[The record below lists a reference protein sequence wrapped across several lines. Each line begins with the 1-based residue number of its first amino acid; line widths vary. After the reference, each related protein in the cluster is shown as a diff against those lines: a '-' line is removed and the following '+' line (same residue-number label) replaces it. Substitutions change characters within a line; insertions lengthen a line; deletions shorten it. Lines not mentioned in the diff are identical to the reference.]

1 MNWVVCR
8 TDKQNEQITKINKA
22 DTHDRDPVYNPHSKF
37 NHTKED
43 RVQLKPDGTRWRTGG
58 EVKGKLVNGVGSQYS
73 SLPRNMVYPALLPLM
88 RTPRLPVVDWTDAP
102 ADLNGLVRFAERQN
116 MVSARVPSHFKPSLP
131 RVPDKN
137 KEWASIHSV
146 HGAPIN
152 KLKNETITQDGSSEA
167 NIIAFYSKH
176 IQLDYWSWNRS
187 VVTLWR
193 QKSNQYLKI
202 PFLPRR
208 KHSAPSLGGSFPL
221 CAITSITNDIRY
233 TSQTQ

>member
-102 ADLNGLVRFAERQN
+102 ADLNALVRFAERRN
-116 MVSARVPSHFKPSLP
+116 LVSARVPSHFRRSLTCTEISALLCTDGLTKATGWFYNFCS
-131 RVPDKN
+131 RHLRM
-137 KEWASIHSV
+137 ATALLAMLI
-146 HGAPIN
+146 
-152 KLKNETITQDGSSEA
+152 TI
-167 NIIAFYSKH
+167 F
-176 IQLDYWSWNRS
+176 
-187 VVTLWR
+187 
-193 QKSNQYLKI
+193 
-202 PFLPRR
+202 
-208 KHSAPSLGGSFPL
+208 SLGTF
-221 CAITSITNDIRY
+221 NK
-233 TSQTQ
+233 